1 MRTPIRHSKGSG
13 GAGYLDGQLLIAMP
27 TMGDKRFHRS
37 VIYLCT
43 HSAEGAMGIILN
55 QRAKNI
61 SFEDLLGQLKIR
73 KDEAIVAE
81 FLQLPVH
88 VGGPVS
94 TERGF
99 VLHSNDY
106 KLNDAT
112 MTISNGICLTAT
124 VDILKAMATGRGPK
138 HSILALGYSGWAA
151 GQLET
156 EIQANGWLHCASD
169 SELIFDADLELKY
182 ERAISKLGI
191 DLSHLVSEAGHA

>member
-106 KLNDAT
+106 KSNDAT

-124 VDILKAMATGRGPK
+124 VDILRAMATGRGPK